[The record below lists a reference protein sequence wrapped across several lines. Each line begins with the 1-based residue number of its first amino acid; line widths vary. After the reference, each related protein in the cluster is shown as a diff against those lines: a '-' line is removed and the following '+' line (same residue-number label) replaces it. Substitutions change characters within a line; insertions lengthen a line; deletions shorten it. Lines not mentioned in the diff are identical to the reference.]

1 MIWPILPRTSPRQ
14 SSSAVCPS
22 LLSTCSLALA
32 SAQLCLQLVPIDA
45 ISNGVFWMLFGTSV
59 VFLLLTY
66 IPMFPAFLNLRKND
80 PNRERIFTF
89 PFKGAMMKVMLA
101 IPCIELI
108 LAIVATL
115 VPFSADEFGDKIP
128 MIVIFI
134 VLVLIGEVV
143 RVVSAKGRE
152 TEYKGLTPELAAQRL
167 AEEAA
172 EAEED

>member
-1 MIWPILPRTSPRQ
+1 MTGIGENT
-14 SSSAVCPS
+14 
-22 LLSTCSLALA
+22 LAQPVKPPLRERRACLA
-32 SAQLCLQLVPIDA
+32 KLVK
-45 ISNGVFWMLFGTSV
+45 NR
-59 VFLLLTY
+59 LTLT
-66 IPMFPAFLNLRKND
+66 AFLNLRRND
-80 PNRERIFTF
+80 PDRERIFTF

-115 VPFSADEFGDKIP
+115 VPFSAAEVGEKVP

-167 AEEAA
+167 AEEA
-172 EAEED
+172 EEN